1 MKGVELSL
9 LPKKEIVEGKIILA
23 LLFFCSFYFVGL
35 GPFCW
40 QVHKENKNVTSNVII
55 EWPCPLRLC
64 FEGIRVLQLSCVY
77 DRKYANEHFVVLRQI
92 FLAVFQTPWNLTRLI
107 LLSNLLRHSEGC
119 LSTLGSLYN
128 WTWLARFETL
138 WHFPMDTFNFWINFD
153 HFFFS
158 QIYLLSL
165 CYSWTD

>member
-77 DRKYANEHFVVLRQI
+77 DRKYASRN
-92 FLAVFQTPWNLTRLI
+92 
-107 LLSNLLRHSEGC
+107 
-119 LSTLGSLYN
+119 
-128 WTWLARFETL
+128 
-138 WHFPMDTFNFWINFD
+138 
-153 HFFFS
+153 
-158 QIYLLSL
+158 
-165 CYSWTD
+165 

>member
-1 MKGVELSL
+1 MKEVESSL

-77 DRKYANEHFVVLRQI
+77 DRKYASRTEHFRNFASI
-92 FLAVFQTPWNLTRLI
+92 FYAAFKPEYQK
-107 LLSNLLRHSEGC
+107 
-119 LSTLGSLYN
+119 
-128 WTWLARFETL
+128 
-138 WHFPMDTFNFWINFD
+138 
-153 HFFFS
+153 
-158 QIYLLSL
+158 Q
-165 CYSWTD
+165 